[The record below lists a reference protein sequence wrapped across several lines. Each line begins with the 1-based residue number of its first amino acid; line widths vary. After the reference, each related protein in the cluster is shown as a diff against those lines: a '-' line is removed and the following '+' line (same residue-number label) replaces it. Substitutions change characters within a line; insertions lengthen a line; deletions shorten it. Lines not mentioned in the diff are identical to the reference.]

1 MNDIPFGPCSYLEGL
16 CRAGRS
22 SRGPRKERS
31 LNPAAFFWFTQT
43 LGRSDRKLADSR
55 SVDNVA
61 TQNMCLDSL
70 RGKRNR
76 AILALLIGCDL
87 RLAELVGLGMEDF
100 QVREEHWVIA
110 DLIGNGKHL
119 STVPVPAWVKGAV
132 DEWTDAATRAW
143 RLETVWSV
151 SWYMGT
157 TTLYCP
163 DRYQT
168 TQPRWRLCGTGP
180 SSKLAR

>member
-1 MNDIPFGPCSYLEGL
+1 VNIEIHDAVLEARIQKRL
-16 CRAGRS
+16 
-22 SRGPRKERS
+22 
-31 LNPAAFFWFTQT
+31 QT
-43 LGRSDRKLADSR
+43 TGSA
-55 SVDNVA
+55 SVEEV
-61 TQNMCLDSL
+61 LL
-70 RGKRNR
+70 RLL

-119 STVPVPAWVKGAV
+119 RTVPVPAWVKGAV
-132 DEWTDAATRAW
+132 DEWTDAANRAW

-163 DRYQT
+163 DRHQT

>member
-55 SVDNVA
+55 SVENVA

-110 DLIGNGKHL
+110 DLIGKGKPGSEGRRFVKGQARL
-119 STVPVPAWVKGAV
+119 GTVPPDEFVDGMTVGFLRTGRCGRVKNRILQLLQVG
-132 DEWTDAATRAW
+132 
-143 RLETVWSV
+143 
-151 SWYMGT
+151 
-157 TTLYCP
+157 
-163 DRYQT
+163 
-168 TQPRWRLCGTGP
+168 
-180 SSKLAR
+180 